1 MEKLKVEE
9 KLVPRIMVTLDD
21 EEFEIWDVL
30 GAVGEIL
37 YLGAYDAIEDYK
49 LSYSYD
55 IYVWLV
61 KKGYA
66 FNWTGT
72 RNANLF
78 GLNKK
83 KEKEL
88 KELSFYLEDEC
99 RKIEEGAAI

>member
-1 MEKLKVEE
+1 MEKLKVEK
-9 KLVPRIMVTLDD
+9 KLVPEIMVTLDD
-21 EEFEIWDVL
+21 EEFEINDVL
-30 GAVGEIL
+30 GAISEIL

-78 GLNKK
+78 SLNEK

-88 KELSFYLEDEC
+88 RELNFYLQDEY
-99 RKIEEGAAI
+99 RKIEGDAAI

>member
-1 MEKLKVEE
+1 MEKLKVEK
-9 KLVPRIMVTLDD
+9 KLVPEIMVNLDD
-21 EEFEIWDVL
+21 EEFEINDVL
-30 GAVGEIL
+30 GAISEIL

-66 FNWTGT
+66 CNWTGT

-78 GLNKK
+78 GLNEE
-83 KEKEL
+83 KEKKLREL
-88 KELSFYLEDEC
+88 NLYLQDEY
-99 RKIEEGAAI
+99 RKIEGDEA